1 VTTTVTMNPPV
12 NITSPVFVPATTAG
26 ISLALT
32 NGHLAAVDPT
42 DPPSSNSSHIMNPEP
57 SSLVL
62 AGTALGGLAFV
73 KWWSLRKRRLARWLL
88 SADKLAESRTL
99 VERSKLRCGED
110 HDG

>member
-12 NITSPVFVPATTAG
+12 NITSPVFVPVTTTG

-73 KWWSLRKRRLARWLL
+73 KWWSLRKRRLAR
-88 SADKLAESRTL
+88 
-99 VERSKLRCGED
+99 
-110 HDG
+110 